1 LATPSIAYDGYMAQ
15 FKQMQALIND
25 KNEEI
30 AQLTLQ
36 VKQCK
41 VAADN
46 FRYVAALNHE
56 YFAIDLGDGELRYTE
71 A

>member
-1 LATPSIAYDGYMAQ
+1 
-15 FKQMQALIND
+15 MQALIND

-36 VKQCK
+36 VKQGK

-46 FRYVAALNHE
+46 FRYVAALNLE
-56 YFAIDLGDGELRYTE
+56 YFAIDLGDGEVRYTE